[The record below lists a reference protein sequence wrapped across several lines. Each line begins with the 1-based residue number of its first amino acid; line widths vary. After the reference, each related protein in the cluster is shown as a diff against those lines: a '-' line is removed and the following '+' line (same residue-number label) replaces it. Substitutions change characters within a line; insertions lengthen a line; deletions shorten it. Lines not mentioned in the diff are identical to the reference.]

1 MFIRQGCVAA
11 ACLALAACA
20 GDQGVGFGP
29 MGSDL
34 STLPQGTSADFSM
47 EGVAPLPIY
56 TGAIA
61 GEATP
66 AEALS
71 FRNSELRV
79 PERNLMVTVE
89 SRTYGM
95 RQIELNG
102 ENYAIA
108 EGAAPVAS
116 LPTVIRARTGCLVM
130 ASPLR
135 SEDASVYTLDCS

>member
-1 MFIRQGCVAA
+1 MFVKQGCVAA
-11 ACLALAACA
+11 AFLALAAC
-20 GDQGVGFGP
+20 GGGEGVGFGP

-34 STLPQGTSADFSM
+34 STLPQGTSAEFSM
-47 EGVAPLPIY
+47 DGVEPLPIY
-56 TGAIA
+56 AGSIA

-71 FRNSELRV
+71 FRNSELRT
-79 PERNLMVTVE
+79 PDRNLMVTVE

-102 ENYAIA
+102 SNYAIA

-135 SEDASVYTLDCS
+135 SDDASVYTLDCT

>member
-1 MFIRQGCVAA
+1 MFVRQGCAVAA
-11 ACLALAACA
+11 FFALAACA
-20 GDQGVGFGP
+20 GDQGVGFGQ

-34 STLPQGTSADFSM
+34 STLPQGTSAEFSM
-47 EGVAPLPIY
+47 DGVEPLPIY
-56 TGAIA
+56 AGSIA
-61 GEATP
+61 GTATP

-71 FRNSELRV
+71 FRNSELRT
-79 PERNLMVTVE
+79 PDRNLMVTVE

-135 SEDASVYTLDCS
+135 SDDASVYTLDCS

>member
-1 MFIRQGCVAA
+1 MFVKQGCVAA
-11 ACLALAACA
+11 AFLALAACA
-20 GDQGVGFGP
+20 GDQGVGFGT

-34 STLPQGTSADFSM
+34 SNLPEGTSAEFSM
-47 EGVAPLPIY
+47 DGVEPLPIY
-56 TGAIA
+56 EGAIA
-61 GEATP
+61 GNPTP

-71 FRNSELRV
+71 FRNSELRT
-79 PERNLMVTVE
+79 PDRNLMVTVE

-102 ENYAIA
+102 ANYAIA

-135 SEDASVYTLDCS
+135 SDDASVYTLDCS